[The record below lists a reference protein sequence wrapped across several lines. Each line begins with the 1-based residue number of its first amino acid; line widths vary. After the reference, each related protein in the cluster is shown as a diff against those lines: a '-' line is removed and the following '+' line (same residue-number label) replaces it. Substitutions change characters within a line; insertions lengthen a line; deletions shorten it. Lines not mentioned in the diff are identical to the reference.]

1 MVNDLIFVKPEEEG
15 LSSQWVE
22 AFLDRMEERKINLH
36 SFMLVRNGK
45 ILTEA
50 YYKPFDKDFKHRLY
64 SSSKTYVAIAIG
76 VLIDEGKLKLED
88 RIADYFPEYTG
99 ENTHP
104 WIKNATVEDALKMS
118 APQGWTTYADQKY
131 DDWTWTV
138 FNRTENVRP
147 SGAVWQYNT
156 AATFIL
162 DVLVER
168 ITGTSIMEYMRP
180 LFDKIGVSKD
190 IWCVKSPDGYSW
202 CGSGIV
208 CTLRDFAKFGELILN
223 KGEYKGEQL
232 ISRAFMERATSKQIA
247 NRFQNEYSPLR
258 CCGYGYQIWITD
270 SGYALR
276 GMGSQLVLC
285 FPDKNFMFVCQAD
298 TQCAGDST
306 QDYIYDA
313 VKHLLY
319 EKLESKRIGEN
330 EQAYKKLCER
340 LDVLSLEEVCGEDF
354 SEREKSINGVKF
366 TMDENPIQWKWFR
379 FDFEK
384 EKGTL
389 TYENIRGIKQIK
401 FGRNRFWRGTFPETH
416 YADKQVG
423 TPANRELDCIA
434 SAGWIDEDRL
444 LLRIYVIDNFLGNCF
459 MTFGFN
465 GKETAIRMVK
475 AAEFFLNEYAGC
487 AGGRRE

>member
-15 LSSQWVE
+15 LCSQCVE

-36 SFMLVRNGK
+36 SFMLVRNGN

-50 YYKPFDKDFKHRLY
+50 YYKPFDKDFQHRLY
-64 SSSKTYVAIAIG
+64 SSSKTYAAMAIG
-76 VLIDEGKLKLED
+76 MLIDEGKLKLED

-99 ENTHP
+99 ENTHF
-104 WIKNATVEDALKMS
+104 WIKNGTVEEALKMS
-118 APQGWTTYADQKY
+118 APQGFTTYADQKY

-138 FNRTENVRP
+138 FNRAENVRP

-162 DVLVER
+162 NVLVER
-168 ITGTSIMEYMRP
+168 ITGMPILEYMRP
-180 LFDKIGVSKD
+180 IFDKIGVSKD

-202 CGSGIV
+202 CGSGII
-208 CTLRDFAKFGELILN
+208 CTLRDFAKFGEFILN

-232 ISRAFMERATSKQIA
+232 ISREFMERATSKQIA
-247 NRFQNEYSPLR
+247 NRSQNAYSPLS
-258 CCGYGYQIWITD
+258 CGYGYQIWITD

-298 TQCAGDST
+298 TQCAGDSAPA
-306 QDYIYDA
+306 YIYDA

-319 EKLESKRIGEN
+319 EKIEN
-330 EQAYKKLCER
+330 QPLQANQTAYEKLCER
-340 LDVLSLEEVCGEDF
+340 LQNLTLEEVCGEKYSD
-354 SEREKSINGVKF
+354 REAEIDGVKF
-366 TMDENPIQWKWFR
+366 VLEDNPMQWKWFR
-379 FDFEK
+379 FDFEE

-389 TYENIRGIKQIK
+389 TYENDRGVKQIG
-401 FGRNRFWRGTFPETH
+401 FGRNRFEKGAFPETH
-416 YADKQVG
+416 YADKQIK
-423 TPANRELDCIA
+423 TPANRGLDCIA
-434 SAGWIDEDRL
+434 SAGWIDENIL
-444 LLRIYVIDNFLGNCF
+444 LLRIYVIDTFLGNCF

-465 GKETAIRMVK
+465 DNETAIRMVK

-487 AGGRRE
+487 AGGKKE